1 MWVDEFAILHRRP
14 TLLHSDAQKIER
26 AAQWCGRFARTIV
39 LDMSR
44 VNETS
49 TDAFAD
55 LILIRR
61 RLLRRGRDLKLTNL
75 RDRPARLYEI
85 NRLREILPLR

>member
-1 MWVDEFAILHRRP
+1 MCVDEFAILHP
-14 TLLHSDAQKIER
+14 KPSLLHSDIYRIER
-26 AAQWCGRFARTIV
+26 VAKWCSSFAHTVV
-39 LDMSR
+39 LDLSR
-44 VNETS
+44 VRDAS

-85 NRLREILPLR
+85 NRLRQVLPLR